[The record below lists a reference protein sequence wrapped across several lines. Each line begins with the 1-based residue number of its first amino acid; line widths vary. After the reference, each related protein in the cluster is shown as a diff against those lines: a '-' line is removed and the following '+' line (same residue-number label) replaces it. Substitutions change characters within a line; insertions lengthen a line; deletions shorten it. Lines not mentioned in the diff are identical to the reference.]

1 MENDSEPTTA
11 NLDLDEAESLLTG
24 DFGKQFGGSAAA
36 NIVTLLLLGI
46 FMGLKKL
53 CNRPSRCKSH
63 LHCPCLDVNIMD
75 RSNTEARA
83 VPESVDQARPGEA

>member
-1 MENDSEPTTA
+1 M
-11 NLDLDEAESLLTG
+11 DESGILTG
-24 DFGKQFGGSAAA
+24 EFGKQFGGSAAA

-63 LHCPCLDVNIMD
+63 LHCPCLDVDITD
-75 RSNTEARA
+75 RSKNTLRS
-83 VPESVDQARPGEA
+83 VPKNVDEPEPSPV